1 MYFQELFLAVFIVF
15 FNKICVFIMMYA
27 LNTAYFWGRNVNY
40 TVCLFSFHLYC
51 PGTYVL
57 KSEVVGIECL
67 FSSNDQFLIK
77 IYRRIR
83 KSWVHILKM
92 KSATLRNFDV
102 NVPTSPIAYIKK

>member
-1 MYFQELFLAVFIVF
+1 MSIRLYVCFLFICIVQ
-15 FNKICVFIMMYA
+15 
-27 LNTAYFWGRNVNY
+27 G
-40 TVCLFSFHLYC
+40 H
-51 PGTYVL
+51 VL

-92 KSATLRNFDV
+92 KSATLCNFDV